1 MKYIKL
7 FEYRYNEDK
16 NKIEVAKF
24 VILKTSGTIYWN
36 NWYGINI
43 GKYPDDET
51 SYKIGILTPNAAE
64 LDTNH
69 YMKGKFLNVN
79 KHYLEFY
86 ETIDSFYQDLSIY
99 YDIDFDE
106 LKEQIEMFE
115 AMVNAEKY
123 NL

>member
-7 FEYRYNEDK
+7 FEYKDK

-24 VILKTSGTIYWN
+24 VLLKAERGNSYWN
-36 NWYGINI
+36 NWYGINL
-43 GKYPDDET
+43 GKYPDDDE
-51 SYKIGILTPNAAE
+51 SYKIGILTPNAEE

-69 YMKGKFLNVN
+69 YMKGKFLHVN
-79 KHYLEFY
+79 KYYLEFY

-115 AMVNAEKY
+115 AIVNAEKY